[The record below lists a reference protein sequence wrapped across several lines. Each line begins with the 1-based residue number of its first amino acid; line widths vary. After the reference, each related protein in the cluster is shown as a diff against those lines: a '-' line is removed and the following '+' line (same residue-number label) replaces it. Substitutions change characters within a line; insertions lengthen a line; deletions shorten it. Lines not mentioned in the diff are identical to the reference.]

1 MEAVM
6 PSVTSREW
14 RLRARPVGEPKPSDF
29 ELATVESPEAGAGQ
43 VQVRNLWMTVDP
55 YMRGRMNDA
64 KSYAAPFELGVAMNG
79 GAIGQVLT
87 SRDDNFKAGDLVSSF
102 AGWREAFTAPPAAVN
117 LAKLPNL
124 QLPTSAYLG
133 VAGMPGHTAWAGL
146 LKLGEPKPGETVFVS
161 GAAGAVGSLVGQI
174 AKIKGCYVVGSAGGK
189 DKCDYLKSIGFD
201 EAIDYRAA
209 GDLKGLTSALQKAA
223 PKGVD
228 VYFDNVGGDHL
239 TAAIA
244 CSNMHARMPICGMIS
259 QYNATGPT
267 PGPNNMMNIVGR
279 RLKLQGFIV
288 SDFASTFPD
297 FVKDMAG
304 WIAAGQ
310 IKYEETVMNGIEKA
324 PEAFLSLFSG
334 GNTGKML
341 VKLG

>member
-1 MEAVM
+1 M

-14 RLRARPVGEPKPSDF
+14 RLKSRPVGEPKPSDF
-29 ELATVESPEAGAGQ
+29 ELAVVESGEPGPGE
-43 VQVRNLWMTVDP
+43 VQVRNLWTTVDP
-55 YMRGRMNDA
+55 YMRGRMNDVR
-64 KSYAAPFELGVAMNG
+64 SYAAPFELGQVMNG
-79 GAIGQVLT
+79 GAIGQVLA
-87 SRDDNFKAGDLVSSF
+87 SRDDNFKPGDLVSSF
-102 AGWREAFTAPPAAVN
+102 AGWREAFTAIPTAAAVN
-117 LAKLPNL
+117 KLPNL
-124 QLPTSAYLG
+124 QLPTQAYLG

-174 AKIKGCYVVGSAGGK
+174 AKIKGCHVVGSAGGQ

-209 GDLKGLTSALQKAA
+209 GDLNGLTNALRKAA

-244 CSNMHARMPICGMIS
+244 CANMRARMPICGMIS
-259 QYNATGPT
+259 IYNATSPP
-267 PGPNNMMNIVGR
+267 PGPNNMANIIGR
-279 RLKLQGFIV
+279 RIKLQGFIV

-297 FVKDMAG
+297 FVAEMAG
-304 WIAAGQ
+304 WIASGK
-310 IKYEETVMNGIEKA
+310 IKYQETVMNGIEKA
-324 PEAFLSLFSG
+324 PEAFLALFSG

-341 VKLG
+341 VKLA

>member
-1 MEAVM
+1 M

-14 RLRARPVGEPKPSDF
+14 RLRARPVGEPKLSDF
-29 ELATVESPEAGAGQ
+29 ELATTESADPGPGQ

-64 KSYAAPFELGVAMNG
+64 KSYAAPFELGQAMNG
-79 GAIGQVLT
+79 GAIGQVVA

-124 QLPTSAYLG
+124 QLPTQAYLG

-146 LKLGEPKPGETVFVS
+146 LKIGEPKPGETVFVS

-174 AKIKGCYVVGSAGGK
+174 AKIKGCHVVGSAGGK

-209 GDLKGLTSALQKAA
+209 GDLRGLTKALQLAA

-244 CSNMHARMPICGMIS
+244 CANMHARMPICGMIS
-259 QYNATGPT
+259 LYNATGPV
-267 PGPNNMMNIVGR
+267 PGPNNMTNIIGR
-279 RLKLQGFIV
+279 RIKLQGFIV
-288 SDFASTFPD
+288 SDFASTMPE

-304 WIAAGQ
+304 WIASGQ
-310 IKYEETVMNGIEKA
+310 IKYEETVMSGIEKA
-324 PEAFLSLFSG
+324 PEAFMALFSG